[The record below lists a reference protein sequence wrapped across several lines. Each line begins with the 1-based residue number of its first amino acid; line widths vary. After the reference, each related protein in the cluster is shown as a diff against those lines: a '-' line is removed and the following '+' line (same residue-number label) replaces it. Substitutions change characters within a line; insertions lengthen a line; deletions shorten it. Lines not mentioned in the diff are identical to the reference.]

1 MSFGIPDDIPL
12 PCHWP
17 GLTTAV
23 DVYDLPHLF
32 DTVSS
37 ERVVELSRLGGQP
50 GFSGID
56 SVRKSTGVSLRRLLS
71 RGLGPVDLAMALCR
85 RLQDVSGVA
94 LPDFHSVLLC
104 HSHTDPEQCQRIA
117 AELEERLGLSPRTV
131 VPFNHGCSGFLKLLQ
146 EGTQR
151 LQTATSDAEIAL
163 ISVETPESWHDAADR
178 LFCGIVSCGATAA
191 VLSQNR
197 GLPITAV
204 ATEDFRIPA
213 EQRVNSAP
221 LFHRET
227 SEVFTFRGETAWR
240 TVMRMNPEPV
250 FVNGIELM
258 LSSLR
263 SALAEIDL
271 QPGQRIIAVPHQP
284 SAKLL
289 RALVA
294 AARSEFPQ
302 VEFLNNLDQYGNT
315 ISSSIPTILS
325 RLPEVLAANECP
337 PLRNEDHLI
346 LLSAGICM
354 HDISDQ
360 MTAGYACLRWTCG
373 ALNSRRTL
381 LPDRQLQTTHTP

>member
-1 MSFGIPDDIPL
+1 MSFGFQVDPPL
-12 PCHWP
+12 TRHSP
-17 GLTTAV
+17 GITTAV
-23 DVYDLPHLF
+23 DVYDLPDLF
-32 DTVSS
+32 DTLTS
-37 ERVVELSRLGGQP
+37 ERVVELSRLAGQP

-56 SVRKSTGVSLRRLLS
+56 SVRKSTGVSLRRILAE
-71 RGLGPVDLAMALCR
+71 GLGPVDVAMALCQ
-85 RLQDVSGVA
+85 RLQDVSGTE
-94 LPDFHSVLLC
+94 LRDFHSVLLC
-104 HSHTDPEQCQRIA
+104 HSHTDPEQCRRIA
-117 AELEERLGLSPRTV
+117 TELSERLGLAPHTV
-131 VPFNHGCSGFLKLLQ
+131 VPFNHGCSGFLMLLQ
-146 EGTQR
+146 EGARR
-151 LQTATSDAEIAL
+151 LHAAPPDAGIAL

-191 VLSQNR
+191 VLSRNR

-204 ATEDFRIPA
+204 ATNDLRIPA
-213 EQRVNSAP
+213 AQRVNSAP

-227 SEVFTFRGETAWR
+227 AGVFTFRGVATCR

-263 SALAEIDL
+263 SALAAIDWQL
-271 QPGQRIIAVPHQP
+271 GQRIIAVPHQP
-284 SAKLL
+284 SGKLL

-294 AARSEFPQ
+294 AARSEFPH

-337 PLRNEDHLI
+337 LLQNGDHII

-354 HDISDQ
+354 HEIADH
-360 MTAGYACLRWTCG
+360 MTAGYGCLRWTCG
-373 ALNSRRTL
+373 ALKTRRTL
-381 LPDRQLQTTHTP
+381 LPERQLQTTRTS